1 VAEQPAAPLPFA
13 KLQAAGNGYLAVD
26 GRGRTLDWSELARR
40 MTDPHFGAGSD
51 GLLVVQTS
59 ERAALRMRVF
69 NSDGSEAEMSGNG
82 IRLFAKFVLDR
93 GMAVTRDGKL
103 SIETGGGVRCLVPEL
118 REGRVCAARVDM
130 GEPRFEPEAL
140 PATLHALAVPVVDH
154 PLEVAG
160 RTLRVTL
167 VSLGN
172 PHAVVFPDEAVEEFP
187 LAEVGPLVQMH
198 SMFPRSVNFEVAN
211 VLGRDR
217 LRARIYER
225 GEGETLAS
233 GTGSTAC
240 AVAARLRGA
249 VDDTVHVELRG
260 GELRIDWPGKGEAF
274 LTGPATEVYRG
285 DWPAQALPG

>member
-1 VAEQPAAPLPFA
+1 
-13 KLQAAGNGYLAVD
+13 
-26 GRGRTLDWSELARR
+26 
-40 MTDPHFGAGSD
+40 M
-51 GLLVVQTS
+51 
-59 ERAALRMRVF
+59 
-69 NSDGSEAEMSGNG
+69 
-82 IRLFAKFVLDR
+82 
-93 GMAVTRDGKL
+93 
-103 SIETGGGVRCLVPEL
+103 
-118 REGRVCAARVDM
+118 CAARVGM
-130 GEPRFEPEAL
+130 GEPRFEPAAL
-140 PATLHALAVPVVDH
+140 PAALHAPSVPVVDH

-187 LAEVGPLVQMH
+187 LAELGPLVQLH
-198 SMFPRSVNFEVAN
+198 SMFPRRVNFEVAN

-260 GELRIDWPGKGEAF
+260 GELRIDWPGRGEAF
-274 LTGPATEVYRG
+274 LTGPASEIYRG
-285 DWPAQALPG
+285 EWPAEALPG